1 MNKNISGAIG
11 VTLLKRYN
19 NNFEKKVIIFSDNHS
34 NEQYCNDSFKNSFN
48 IKTLFNKEKYSS
60 QILLEE
66 VKREDESKLK
76 ELWSGSEHTVE
87 LKIYILIIKKLLYLL
102 T

>member
-11 VTLLKRYN
+11 VTLLKRYI

-76 ELWSGSEHTVE
+76 ELWSGFRT
-87 LKIYILIIKKLLYLL
+87 YCRIKKFIS
-102 T
+102 